1 MKKVFLS
8 IGADF
13 IHGGHIA
20 IIKEAAKL
28 GELTVG
34 VLTDEAIMSGRPY
47 PILSFEER
55 VEIVGNIAGVSR
67 VIPKNSLSYEE
78 IIKTEHP
85 DIVVHGDRWK
95 GKVREELLDLLDKYG
110 GELVEFPYTYKT
122 EYQMYERRR
131 EAIRHMPDMRRGMLR
146 RLLGE
151 LRRPVRV
158 MEAHNGL
165 TGLLVEKTRVE
176 TGGEVRAFD
185 AMWVSSL
192 CDSTSKGKPDIELVD
207 MTSRMNTINEIME
220 VTTKP
225 IILDA
230 DTGGLPEH
238 FEYNVRTVE
247 RLGVSAVIIEDKIG
261 LKKNS
266 LFGNEVLQQQA
277 DIEDFCEK
285 IKAGKRAQQTR
296 EFMIIA
302 RIESLILEQGMDD
315 AMKRA
320 DAYVKAGADGIMIHS
335 RSREPGEVI
344 EFCGRFREIY
354 PAIPIIVVPTTYN
367 TIREY
372 ELYEAGVNVVIYA
385 NQLIRS
391 AFPAMKETAE
401 LILKTQRGK
410 EADEKCMSIKEILT
424 LI

>member
-20 IIKEAAKL
+20 IIKKAAEL

-34 VLTDEAIMSGRPY
+34 VLTDEAIMSYRPY

-67 VIPKNSLSYEE
+67 VIPKNSRSYEE
-78 IIKTEHP
+78 IIKTERP
-85 DIVVHGDRWK
+85 DIVVHGDGWR
-95 GKVREELLDLLDKYG
+95 GRVREQLIELLNKYG
-110 GELVEFPYTYKT
+110 GELVEFPYTNKT
-122 EYQMYERRR
+122 EYQMYERHR
-131 EAIRHMPDMRRGMLR
+131 EAIRHMPDMRRGMLK
-146 RLLGE
+146 RLLEE
-151 LRRPVRV
+151 LKRPVRV

-165 TGLLVEKTRVE
+165 TGLIVEKTRVE
-176 TGGEVRAFD
+176 VGDEVRAFD
-185 AMWVSSL
+185 AIWVSSL

-247 RLGVSAVIIEDKIG
+247 RLGVSAVIIEDKMG

-266 LFGNEVLQQQA
+266 LFGNEVRQQQA
-277 DIEDFCEK
+277 SIEDFCEK
-285 IKAGKRAQQTR
+285 IRVGKRAQQTK

-302 RIESLILEQGMDD
+302 RIESLILEQGMND
-315 AMKRA
+315 AMERA
-320 DAYVKAGADGIMIHS
+320 KAYVKAGADGIMIHS
-335 RSREPGEVI
+335 RSREPDEVT
-344 EFCGRFREIY
+344 EFCSRFREIY
-354 PAIPIIVVPTTYN
+354 PDIPVIVVPTTYN

-372 ELYEAGVNVVIYA
+372 ELYEAGINVVIYA

>member
-20 IIKEAAKL
+20 IIKKAAEM

-34 VLTDEAIMSGRPY
+34 VLTDEVIMSYRPY
-47 PILSFEER
+47 PILCYEER
-55 VEIVGNIAGVSR
+55 SEIIKNIAGVSR
-67 VIPKNSLSYEE
+67 VIPKVSRSYEE
-78 IIKTEHP
+78 IIKAEKP
-85 DIVVHGDRWK
+85 DIVVHGSDWK
-95 GKVREELLDLLDKYG
+95 GKVREQLLELLEEYG
-110 GELVEFPYTYKT
+110 GELVEFPYTHKT
-122 EYQMYERRR
+122 EYQMYERHQ
-131 EAIRHMPDMRRGMLR
+131 EAIRHRPDMRRGMLR

-151 LRRPVRV
+151 LKRPVRT
-158 MEAHNGL
+158 MEAHSGL
-165 TGLLVEKTRVE
+165 TGLIVEKTKVE
-176 TGGEVRAFD
+176 ADGESRAFD
-185 AMWVSSL
+185 AIWVSSL

-207 MTSRMNTINEIME
+207 MTSRLNTINEIME

-266 LFGNEVLQQQA
+266 LFGNEVMQQQA
-277 DIEDFCEK
+277 EIEEFCKK
-285 IKAGKRAQQTR
+285 IRVGKQAQQTR

-302 RIESLILEQGMDD
+302 RIESLILEQGMQD
-315 AMKRA
+315 AMDRA

-335 RSREPGEVI
+335 RSRKPDEVL
-344 EFCGRFREIY
+344 EFCERFRRVY
-354 PAIPIIVVPTTYN
+354 PTIPVVVVPTTYN
-367 TIREY
+367 SIYEN
-372 ELYEAGVNVVIYA
+372 ELYAAGVNIVIYA

-391 AFPAMKETAE
+391 AFPAMQKTAE
-401 LILKTQRGK
+401 TILRTQRGK
-410 EADEKCMSIKEILT
+410 EADDECMPIKEILT

>member
-20 IIKEAAKL
+20 IIKKAAEL

-34 VLTDEAIMSGRPY
+34 VLTDEAIMSYRPY

-55 VEIVGNIAGVSR
+55 TEIVGNIAGVSR
-67 VIPKNSLSYEE
+67 VIPKTSVSYEE
-78 IIKTEHP
+78 VIKTEHP
-85 DIVVHGDRWK
+85 DIVVHGDGWR
-95 GKVREELLDLLDKYG
+95 GSVREQLIDLLDKYG

-122 EYQMYERRR
+122 EYQMYERHR
-131 EAIRHMPDMRRGMLR
+131 EAIRHIPDMRRGMLR

-151 LRRPVRV
+151 LKRPVRV

-176 TGGEVRAFD
+176 VGEEVRAFD
-185 AMWVSSL
+185 AIWVSSL

-247 RLGVSAVIIEDKIG
+247 RLGVSAVIIEDKMG

-266 LFGNEVLQQQA
+266 LFGNEVRQQQA
-277 DIEDFCEK
+277 SIEDFCEK
-285 IKAGKRAQQTR
+285 IKVGKRAQQTKD
-296 EFMIIA
+296 FMIIA
-302 RIESLILEQGMDD
+302 RIESLILEQGMED
-315 AMKRA
+315 AVKRA

-335 RSREPGEVI
+335 RNKEPGEVI
-344 EFCGRFREIY
+344 EFCSRFREIY
-354 PAIPIIVVPTTYN
+354 PMIPIIVVPTTYN

-372 ELYEAGVNVVIYA
+372 ELYDAGVNVVIYA

-401 LILKTQRGK
+401 MILKTQRGK